1 MKSALLIHPDEIT
14 EKWIDRA
21 KDAGVCTL
29 GIHPKGG
36 IRAPKNLSELLEV
49 MKTEKFRALIDYA
62 KARGLAVEYEF
73 HAAGYLLPR
82 ELFSSHP
89 EYFRVDAQGKRTND
103 WNFCVS
109 NEDSL
114 SLFAKRAAELALSLY
129 GSEPNFYFWMDDR
142 KDTHCMCDKCRSLS
156 PSDQQLIAVN
166 AMAREI
172 KKYIPNAKV
181 AYLAYM
187 DSIVLPKCVTP
198 EENVFLEYAPFEKYT
213 ARGEDAPALIER
225 EKKMLLPLLDFFG
238 KDGAKVLEYWYDN
251 SMYSGWEKPP
261 KKFTLDEAAM
271 DADIAYYRELGFE
284 NISSFACFLGE
295 DYEQLYGEIDISAFG
310 KNF

>member
-1 MKSALLIHPDEIT
+1 MKSALLIHLDEIT
-14 EKWIDRA
+14 KKWIDRA
-21 KDAGVCTL
+21 KDAGIRAL

-36 IRAPKNLSELLEV
+36 IRAPKHLCELLEA
-49 MKTEKFRALIDYA
+49 MKTEKFRALIDRA
-62 KARGLAVEYEF
+62 KERGLAVEYEF

-89 EYFRVDAQGKRTND
+89 EYFRVNAQGERTAD

-109 NEDSL
+109 NEEAL
-114 SLFAKRAAELALSLY
+114 SIFAKRGAELALSLY

-187 DSIVLPKCVTP
+187 DSVVLPKCVTP

-238 KDGAKVLEYWYDN
+238 KNEAKVLEYWYDN

-295 DYEQLYGEIDISAFG
+295 DYEELYGEIDISAFG

>member
-14 EKWIDRA
+14 KKWIGRA
-21 KDAGVCTL
+21 KDAGIRAL

-36 IRAPKNLSELLEV
+36 IRAPKHLCELLEA
-49 MKTEKFRALIDYA
+49 MKTEKFRALIDRA
-62 KARGLAVEYEF
+62 KERGLAVEYEF

-109 NEDSL
+109 NEDAL
-114 SLFAKRAAELALSLY
+114 SIFAKRGAELALSLY

-187 DSIVLPKCVTP
+187 DSVVLPTCVIP
-198 EENVFLEYAPFEKYT
+198 EKNVFLEYAPFEKYT

-238 KDGAKVLEYWYDN
+238 KDEAKVLEYWYDN

-261 KKFTLDEAAM
+261 KKFTTDEAAM

-295 DYEQLYGEIDISAFG
+295 DYESLYGSVDITAFG